1 MCVKET
7 TQRPK
12 GQKEG
17 VALNFEP
24 EEQGQRETQTD
35 EGLRQPRV
43 LRIRLH

>member
-7 TQRPK
+7 TQKPNA
-12 GQKEG
+12 QKEG
-17 VALNFEP
+17 VGLNFEP

-35 EGLRQPRV
+35 EGLRQPWV

>member
-1 MCVKET
+1 MCIKEI

-12 GQKEG
+12 AQKEG

-24 EEQGQRETQTD
+24 GEQGQRETQTD

-43 LRIRLH
+43 LWI